1 MGQSDK
7 DRAGDVA
14 HDGFEALMEG
24 RDDVVAGSFMTKVEA
39 TIAHIIPDTLT
50 AKQARKGSEPGSAKK
65 LGKRDKN
72 TR

>member
-1 MGQSDK
+1 
-7 DRAGDVA
+7 
-14 HDGFEALMEG
+14 MEG